1 MHVCASALTAVRRI
15 HANAASSMLRPVADN
30 NSSKALKEGHV
41 KEFKLEKI
49 ITNSLS
55 WVIGGAQGSG
65 VDSAANIFSRACAIG
80 GLHLFG
86 KREYYSNIKGEHSYF
101 TVRVSDEPLRSHVDE
116 INMLVSFDAET
127 IFRHFEEVTASGA
140 IIYDS
145 DIINTSLDEV
155 PTVDDPAAVRIKK
168 VLEKAGLGFTV
179 QDALEYAKR
188 RGAILFPMPFFQILQ
203 EFAQKAEDPALSK
216 LTRMVN
222 VMAISASMAI
232 MDFDS
237 EVLSRAIQ
245 FIFRTKKKVADLN
258 VRASIHTYNYAKAKF
273 PGSNFSYRL
282 KTKPPQPDIIIVQG
296 NQSSALGKMVA
307 GCRFQTYYP
316 ITPASDDS
324 EFLEAN
330 EILDLYDSPG
340 KKGSTVVMQ
349 TEDEI
354 SAITMAIGSALTG
367 VRAATATSGPG
378 FSLMAEALGW
388 AGMNEVP
395 LVVSLYQRTGPSTG
409 LPTRHEQGDLNFAI
423 NAGHGEFP
431 RIVFASGDIEESFYD
446 SIKVFNFADRYQM
459 PVIHML
465 DKAIANSLIT
475 CKNFNVNKVAI
486 DRGLRVKQITE
497 EDKGVAG
504 NYLRFKLSNN
514 NPISPMVVLG
524 TKNAIFWNSGDE
536 HTQEGHI
543 TEDPE
548 IRVQMMDKRMTK
560 LDVAIKE
567 IPDED
572 KAVDYGSGGDTVIIS
587 WGSTKG
593 AILDMLDR
601 LAAEGIKVRYIQVRL
616 MHPFPSEL
624 VKSMLKDAKTVIDI
638 EMNYS
643 GQLGSL
649 VRQYT
654 GLEANYQI
662 VKYNG
667 RPMSLDEVYNGVKRI
682 IRGDAPRRQVLRSGA

>member
-1 MHVCASALTAVRRI
+1 M
-15 HANAASSMLRPVADN
+15 
-30 NSSKALKEGHV
+30 
-41 KEFKLEKI
+41 
-49 ITNSLS
+49 
-55 WVIGGAQGSG
+55 
-65 VDSAANIFSRACAIG
+65 G

-101 TVRVSDEPLRSHVDE
+101 TVRVNDEPLRSHVDM

-127 IFRHFEEVTASGA
+127 IFRHFQEVTPDGA

-145 DIINTSLDEV
+145 DIIHTLLDEV
-155 PTVDDPAAVRIKK
+155 PTVDDLAAARIKK
-168 VLEKAGLGFTV
+168 VLEKSGLGFTV
-179 QDALEYAKR
+179 QDALDYAKR
-188 RGAILFPMPFFQILQ
+188 RGVILFPIPFFQLLH
-203 EFAQKAEDPALSK
+203 EFAQKANDPSLSR

-222 VMAISASMAI
+222 VMALSTSMAI

-237 EVLSRAIQ
+237 KVLSRAIE

-258 VRASIHTYNYAKAKF
+258 VQASIHTYNYAKAKF
-273 PGSNFSYRL
+273 AGSNFRYRL
-282 KTKPPQPDIIIVQG
+282 KTKPAQPDMIIIQG

-330 EILDLYDSPG
+330 EILDLYDSG
-340 KKGSTVVMQ
+340 KKGSTVVIQ

-354 SAITMAIGSALTG
+354 AAITMAIGSALTG
-367 VRAATATSGPG
+367 VRTATATSGPG

-395 LVVSLYQRTGPSTG
+395 VVISLYQRAGPSTG
-409 LPTRHEQGDLNFAI
+409 LPTRHEQGDLNFAV

-431 RIVFASGDIEESFYD
+431 RIVLASGDIEESFYD
-446 SIKVFNFADRYQM
+446 TIKVFNFADRYQM

-465 DKAIANSLIT
+465 DKAIANSIIT

-486 DRGLRVKQITE
+486 DRGLRIKQITNE
-497 EDKGVAG
+497 EKGAAG
-504 NYLRFKLSNN
+504 NYPRFKLSN

-524 TKNAIFWNSGDE
+524 TENAIFWNSGDE
-536 HTQEGHI
+536 HTEEGHI

-548 IRVQMMDKRMTK
+548 MRVQMMDKRMTK
-560 LDVAIKE
+560 MDIAISE
-567 IPDED
+567 IPNED
-572 KAVDYGSGGDTVIIS
+572 KAVAYGDGDSVIIS

-593 AILDMLDR
+593 VILDTMDR
-601 LAAEGIKVRYIQVRL
+601 LSAEGLKVKYIQIRL
-616 MHPFPSEL
+616 MYPFPSEL
-624 VKSMLKDAKTVIDI
+624 VKWMLKDAKTIINI
-638 EMNYS
+638 EMNYT

-649 VRQYT
+649 LRQHT

-667 RPMSLDEVYNGVKRI
+667 RPMSLDEVYNSVKRI
-682 IRGDAPRRQVLRSGA
+682 LHGDAPRRQVLRSGA

>member
-1 MHVCASALTAVRRI
+1 
-15 HANAASSMLRPVADN
+15 
-30 NSSKALKEGHV
+30 
-41 KEFKLEKI
+41 LEKT

-80 GLHLFG
+80 GLQVFG

-127 IFRHFEEVTASGA
+127 IFRHFQEVTQGGA

-145 DIINTSLDEV
+145 DIVRTLIDEV
-155 PTVDDPAAVRIKK
+155 PSVDDLATARIKK
-168 VLEKAGLGFTV
+168 VLQKSGLGFTV
-179 QDALEYAKR
+179 QDALDYAKK
-188 RGAILFPMPFFQILQ
+188 RGVILFPIPFFQLLQ
-203 EFAQKAEDPALSK
+203 EFAQKANDPALSR

-222 VMAISASMAI
+222 VMALSASMAI
-232 MDFDS
+232 TDFDS
-237 EVLSRAIQ
+237 EVLARAIQ

-258 VRASIHTYNYAKAKF
+258 VQASVHTYNYSKARF
-273 PGSNFSYRL
+273 AGSNFRYRL
-282 KTKPPQPDIIIVQG
+282 MVKPAQNDMIIVQG

-324 EFLEAN
+324 EFLESN
-330 EILDLYDSPG
+330 EILDLYDSG
-340 KKGSTVVMQ
+340 KKGSTVVIQ

-354 SAITMAIGSALTG
+354 AAITMAIGSALTG
-367 VRAATATSGPG
+367 VRTATATSGPG

-395 LVVSLYQRTGPSTG
+395 VVISLYQRAGPSTG

-431 RIVFASGDIEESFYD
+431 RIVIASGDIEESFYD
-446 SIKVFNFADRYQM
+446 TIKAFNFADRYQM

-475 CKNFNVNKVAI
+475 CKNFNVNKVTI
-486 DRGLRVKQITE
+486 NRGLRIKQITE

-504 NYLRFKLSNN
+504 NYLRFKLSNG
-514 NPISPMVVLG
+514 PISPMVVLG
-524 TKNAIFWNSGDE
+524 TENAIFWNSGDE
-536 HTQEGHI
+536 HTEEGHI

-548 IRVQMMDKRMTK
+548 MRVQMMDKRMTK
-560 LDVAIKE
+560 LDIAINE
-567 IPDED
+567 IPEED
-572 KAVDYGSGGDTVIIS
+572 KAVAYGSGDIVLVS

-593 AILDMLDR
+593 VILDAMDK
-601 LAAEGIKVRYIQVRL
+601 LAAEGIKVKFIQIRL

-624 VKSMLKDAKTVIDI
+624 IKSMLKDAKTIIDI
-638 EMNYS
+638 EMNYT
-643 GQLGSL
+643 GQLSSL
-649 VRQYT
+649 VRQQT
-654 GLEANYQI
+654 GLEANYRI

-667 RPMSLDEVYNGVKRI
+667 RPMSLEEVYNGVKSI
-682 IRGDAPRRQVLRSGA
+682 IHGDAPRRLVLTSGA

>member
-1 MHVCASALTAVRRI
+1 M
-15 HANAASSMLRPVADN
+15 
-30 NSSKALKEGHV
+30 KEL
-41 KEFKLEKI
+41 KLEKKI

-127 IFRHFEEVTASGA
+127 IFRHFEEVAASGA

-145 DIINTSLDEV
+145 DIIKTSLDEV

-188 RGAILFPMPFFQILQ
+188 CGAILFPMPFFQILQ
-203 EFAQKAEDPALSK
+203 EFAQKANDPALSK

-222 VMAISASMAI
+222 VMALSASMAI
-232 MDFDS
+232 LDFDS

-258 VRASIHTYNYAKAKF
+258 AQASIHTYNYAKAKF
-273 PGSNFSYRL
+273 TGSNFSYRL
-282 KTKPPQPDIIIVQG
+282 KTKPPQPDMIIVQG

-330 EILDLYDSPG
+330 EILDLYDSDG
-340 KKGSTVVMQ
+340 KKGSTVVIQ

-354 SAITMAIGSALTG
+354 AAITMAIGSALTG
-367 VRAATATSGPG
+367 VRTATATSGPG

-395 LVVSLYQRTGPSTG
+395 LVISLYQRTGPSTG

-497 EDKGVAG
+497 QDIGVAG
-504 NYLRFKLSNN
+504 NYLRFKLSD
-514 NPISPMVVLG
+514 NPISPMVALG
-524 TKNAIFWNSGDE
+524 TKDAIFWNSGDE

-567 IPDED
+567 IPNED
-572 KAVDYGSGGDTVIIS
+572 KAVAYGSGGDIVIIS

-593 AILDMLDR
+593 AVLDALDR

-649 VRQYT
+649 VRQYA
-654 GLEANYQI
+654 GLEANYYI

-682 IRGDAPRRQVLRSGA
+682 ISGDAPRRQVLRSGA